1 MGGAHHIGHR
11 RWPRPGRGQAFFDD
25 PHRPRPHRRELFSAH
40 GHQGL
45 LLLGTQPGLGRVYGA
60 EPGEEAG
67 PEPGREY
74 RELVGGPLDGQLLD
88 VTGWDADMLEC
99 GATLITNLGHYGGG
113 GRAHY
118 EPRPGDP
125 DR

>member
-1 MGGAHHIGHR
+1 MDER
-11 RWPRPGRGQAFFDD
+11 DEQ
-25 PHRPRPHRRELFSAH
+25 
-40 GHQGL
+40 L
-45 LLLGTQPGLGRVYGA
+45 LCGRVYGA

-74 RELVGGPLDGQLLD
+74 RELVGGPLDGLLLD

-99 GATLITNLGHYGGG
+99 GAALITNLGHYGPG

-125 DR
+125 ARWDWEGDTP